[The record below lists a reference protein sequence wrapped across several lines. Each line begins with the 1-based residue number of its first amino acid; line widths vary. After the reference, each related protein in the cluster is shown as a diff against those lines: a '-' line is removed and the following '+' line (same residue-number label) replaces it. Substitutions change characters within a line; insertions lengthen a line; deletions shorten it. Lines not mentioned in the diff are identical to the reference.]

1 MDYIHDLRCA
11 DNLKEAYVLAQ
22 HVVESYGRHLER
34 SDKPALT
41 PFWELRLTER
51 LTLALYLER
60 SSAGAL
66 SANSLLS
73 YNSGS
78 KLLEG
83 AALLRERNL
92 VPPAVE
98 DLLSP
103 LHLKNDARVNF
114 RTTAL
119 AYDALSILEEK
130 SLDLQSPSPLG
141 RWN

>member
-1 MDYIHDLRCA
+1 VDYLHDLRCA

-22 HVVESYGRHLER
+22 HIVESYERYLER
-34 SDKPALT
+34 SDQPALT

-60 SSAGAL
+60 SSAGTL
-66 SANSLLS
+66 SADQLLS
-73 YNSGS
+73 YITGS

-83 AALLRERNL
+83 ARLLRERNL
-92 VPPAVE
+92 ITPAVE

-119 AYDALSILEEK
+119 AADALSILDEK
-130 SLDLQSPSPLG
+130 NHDLNPPSLLG
-141 RWN
+141 KWN